1 MPRGRCAVEL
11 GSRRRNGHRCRGG
24 GAALRHGRHGG
35 RCRRGSLRCHAPRR
49 VRRESATR
57 LSSPIG
63 RVLEVAV
70 RDQHDEAEATLR
82 QARERQATSAGCTLQ
97 QCGVHVGEL
106 RRTVSAS
113 MSSKM
118 MCLFRRR
125 CRRLARAGLLL
136 EGEGSPSSIV
146 DEGSRTMRM
155 VALVGASASLEEGEK
170 RGKNCTKLE
179 SRRGESHEIVS
190 APRPPLPWRQLA
202 WRSAARTSMTRLV
215 PSTCSTGLRWPS

>member
-146 DEGSRTMRM
+146 DEGSRTRMRR
-155 VALVGASASLEEGEK
+155 ARPSGGRERKFGGKTDTGQNIVGQVWKRGKK
-170 RGKNCTKLE
+170 RGKNYKIGST
-179 SRRGESHEIVS
+179 
-190 APRPPLPWRQLA
+190 A
-202 WRSAARTSMTRLV
+202 WRITRGPLFE
-215 PSTCSTGLRWPS
+215 